1 MWGLLLKVWLF
12 LQLHFQNGGIGNEEL
27 SAASV
32 LARLGVTVDARGS
45 LVRDKSAALLS
56 GRIAVSN
63 KENVMDEP
71 KEEDE
76 KKTAEVCTVKC
87 AEMFVCAA
95 GNADQ
100 CTYSDAGNTNRWC
113 IM

>member
-1 MWGLLLKVWLF
+1 MWLF
-12 LQLHFQNGGIGNEEL
+12 LQLHLQNGSVGNEEL

-45 LVRDKSAALLS
+45 LVRDRPAALLS
-56 GRIAVSN
+56 GQIAVSN

-76 KKTAEVCTVKC
+76 KKTAEVCM
-87 AEMFVCAA
+87 AEMWRTVCL
-95 GNADQ
+95 
-100 CTYSDAGNTNRWC
+100 CNRQRRPMVR
-113 IM
+113 IAVQATPNDGT

>member
-1 MWGLLLKVWLF
+1 M
-12 LQLHFQNGGIGNEEL
+12 

-32 LARLGVTVDARGS
+32 LARLGVTVDARGN
-45 LVRDKSAALLS
+45 LVSDRPAALLS

-76 KKTAEVCTVKC
+76 KKTAEVCV
-87 AEMFVCAA
+87 AEMWRIVCVC
-95 GNADQ
+95 NRQ
-100 CTYSDAGNTNRWC
+100 RRPTVCTAVQATPNNGT
-113 IM
+113 

>member
-1 MWGLLLKVWLF
+1 M
-12 LQLHFQNGGIGNEEL
+12 

-32 LARLGVTVDARGS
+32 LARLGVTVDARGN
-45 LVRDKSAALLS
+45 LVRDRPAALLS

-76 KKTAEVCTVKC
+76 KKTAEVRV
-87 AEMFVCAA
+87 AEMWRTVCLCDRQHRPMVRTAVQVTPND
-95 GNADQ
+95 G
-100 CTYSDAGNTNRWC
+100 T
-113 IM
+113 

>member
-1 MWGLLLKVWLF
+1 L
-12 LQLHFQNGGIGNEEL
+12 LQLHLHNGSAGNEEL

-32 LARLGVTVDARGS
+32 LARLGVTVDARGN
-45 LVRDKSAALLS
+45 LVRDRPAALLS

-76 KKTAEVCTVKC
+76 KKTAEVCV
-87 AEMFVCAA
+87 AELWRLICL
-95 GNADQ
+95 
-100 CTYSDAGNTNRWC
+100 CNRQRRP
-113 IM
+113 MMHTAV